1 MGRVICIANQKGGV
15 GKTTTAV
22 NLAASIALEGR
33 RALLVDLDP
42 QGSASSGVGVRLE
55 AGEPGTYEVILGSEA
70 VVDVARES
78 GVNGLSVVASRGDL
92 VGAEIEL
99 VTMEAR
105 ERRLRAALEP
115 VRDRYDFIL
124 IDCPPSL
131 GLLTVNG
138 LTAADSVL
146 VPLQCEYY
154 ALEGLT
160 ALLRTVE
167 MIRDGLNAQLRL
179 EGVVLTMFDGR
190 NTLTHQVA
198 DEVRSHLPDDLFATV
213 IPRNVRLS
221 ESPSHGLPA
230 VLYDPTSRG
239 AQAYRSLA
247 REVLYGKGKGDTQV
261 TDGPVVPRAAGAR
274 DGSAKAPGERRT
286 GGGWAAW
293 VKSFV

>member
-15 GKTTTAV
+15 AKTTTAV
-22 NLAASIALEGR
+22 NVAASLALEGK
-33 RALLVDLDP
+33 RALLIDLDP

-55 AGEPGTYEVILGSEA
+55 PGEAGTYEVILGDATIAS
-70 VVDVARES
+70 VARET
-78 GVNGLSVVASRGDL
+78 GVAGLSVVAARGDL

-99 VTMEAR
+99 VSVENR
-105 ERRLRAALEP
+105 ERRLREAIDA
-115 VRDRYDFIL
+115 VRDRYEFL
-124 IDCPPSL
+124 VIDCPPSL

-138 LTAADSVL
+138 LTAADTVL

-160 ALLRTVE
+160 ALLQTVE
-167 MIRDGLNAQLRL
+167 LIRSSLNPELRL
-179 EGVVLTMFDGR
+179 EGVVLTMFDTR

-198 DEVRSHLPDDLFATV
+198 DEVRSHLPNDLFATV

-221 ESPSHGLPA
+221 ESPSHGIPA
-230 VLYDPTSRG
+230 VLYDPVSKG

-247 REVLYGKGKGDTQV
+247 REILFGKGKGDA
-261 TDGPVVPRAAGAR
+261 PVAEETEAPAAT
-274 DGSAKAPGERRT
+274 ETRR
-286 GGGWAAW
+286 GGGWTAW

>member
-22 NLAASIALEGR
+22 NLAASLALEGQR
-33 RALLVDLDP
+33 VLLLDLDP
-42 QGSASSGVGVRLE
+42 QGSASSGVGIRLQP
-55 AGEPGTYEVILGSEA
+55 GEPGTYEVILGEETVA
-70 VVDVARES
+70 DVARDS
-78 GVNGLSVVASRGDL
+78 GVAGLRVVASRGDL

-99 VTMEAR
+99 VAVDGR
-105 ERRLRAALEP
+105 EHRLRAALAAEH
-115 VRDRYDFIL
+115 DRCDFVV

-138 LTAADSVL
+138 LTAADTVL

-154 ALEGLT
+154 ALEGLS
-160 ALLRTVE
+160 ALLQTVE
-167 MIRDGLNAQLRL
+167 RIRSSLNANLRL
-179 EGVVLTMFDGR
+179 EGVLLTMFDSR

-198 DEVRSHLPDDLFATV
+198 DEVRSHLPNDLFTTV

-230 VLYDPTSRG
+230 VLYDPVSKG

-247 REVLYGKGKGDTQV
+247 REVLFGKGKGV
-261 TDGPVVPRAAGAR
+261 APVADAA
-274 DGSAKAPGERRT
+274 DPETPGERP
-286 GGGWAAW
+286 GGGWTSW

>member
-15 GKTTTAV
+15 AKTTTAV
-22 NLAASIALEGR
+22 NVAASLALEGK
-33 RALLVDLDP
+33 RALLIDLDP

-55 AGEPGTYEVILGSEA
+55 SGEAGTYEVILGDATIAS
-70 VVDVARES
+70 VARET
-78 GVNGLSVVASRGDL
+78 GVAGLSVVAARGDL

-99 VTMEAR
+99 VSLENR
-105 ERRLRAALEP
+105 ERRLRQAIDA
-115 VRDRYDFIL
+115 VRDRYDFL
-124 IDCPPSL
+124 VIDCPPSL

-138 LTAADSVL
+138 LTAADTVL

-160 ALLRTVE
+160 ALLQTVE
-167 MIRDGLNAQLRL
+167 LIRSSLNPELRL
-179 EGVVLTMFDGR
+179 EGVLLTMFDTR

-198 DEVRSHLPDDLFATV
+198 DEVRSHLPNDLFATV

-221 ESPSHGLPA
+221 ESPSHGIPA
-230 VLYDPTSRG
+230 VLYDPVSKG

-247 REVLYGKGKGDTQV
+247 REILFGKGNGDTPIADD
-261 TDGPVVPRAAGAR
+261 TETPATA
-274 DGSAKAPGERRT
+274 ETRR
-286 GGGWAAW
+286 GGGWTAW